1 MNRTEPEIELTGWE
15 EDAQAGTIT
24 VRTSDGATYE
34 VAPSAHELQG
44 LRVGQRLSSE
54 VVYGL
59 QFAAARKR
67 AAKAALKLLDR
78 RFYSSSRLRSRLCQ
92 KDFPQEAVDAVL
104 EQLAQQGL
112 LDDRR
117 FAESW
122 CRDQLARKPVGPRW
136 LRSGLHD
143 QGVTSEAIDIVLDSL
158 FPAGREREACA
169 EALASRHY
177 SLDDDKGKA
186 RAIRFLNSRGFSP
199 SLARELVFEASQG
212 FRAREED
219 A

>member
-1 MNRTEPEIELTGWE
+1 VNRAEPEIELTGWD

-24 VRTSDGATYE
+24 VLTSDGATYE
-34 VAPSAHELQG
+34 VAPSAHELLG
-44 LRVGQRLSSE
+44 LSIGQRLTSE
-54 VVYGL
+54 QVYGL

-67 AAKAALKLLDR
+67 VAKAALKLLDR
-78 RFYSSSRLRSRLCQ
+78 RFYSSSRLRSRLRQ
-92 KDFPQEAVDAVL
+92 KDFSPEAVDAVL
-104 EQLAQQGL
+104 QQLTEQGL

-122 CRDQLARKPVGPRW
+122 CRDQLARRPVGPRW

-143 QGVTSEAIDIVLDSL
+143 QGVTPEAIDLVLDSL
-158 FPAGREREACA
+158 FPADRERETCA
-169 EALASRHY
+169 KALASRHY

-186 RAIRFLNSRGFSP
+186 RAIRFLSSRGFSP

>member
-1 MNRTEPEIELTGWE
+1 VNRGESELELTAWD

-24 VRTSDGATYE
+24 VHTSDGATYE
-34 VAPSAHELQG
+34 VAPSAQELQG
-44 LRVGQRLSSE
+44 LSVGRRLTSDE
-54 VVYGL
+54 LDGL
-59 QFAAARKR
+59 RFAATRKSV
-67 AAKAALKLLDR
+67 AKAALKLLDR
-78 RFYSSSRLRSRLCQ
+78 RFYSSARLRSRLFQ
-92 KDFPQEAVDAVL
+92 KDFPAEAVDAVL
-104 EQLAQQGL
+104 DQLAEQGL

-122 CRDQLARKPVGPRW
+122 CRDQLARRPVGPRW

-143 QGVTSEAIDIVLDSL
+143 QGVAPEAIDFVLDAL
-158 FPAGREREACA
+158 FPQGREKEACA

-177 SLDDDKGKA
+177 SLDDDRGKA

-199 SLARELVFEASQG
+199 SLAREIVFEASHSS
-212 FRAREED
+212 RAREED

>member
-1 MNRTEPEIELTGWE
+1 MNRAEPEIELTGWE

-24 VRTSDGATYE
+24 IHTSDGATYE

-44 LRVGQRLSSE
+44 LSVGKRLTSE

-59 QFAAARKR
+59 EFAAARKR
-67 AAKAALKLLDR
+67 VAKAALKLLDR

-92 KDFPQEAVDAVL
+92 KDFPHEAVDAVL
-104 EQLAQQGL
+104 QQLAEQGL

-158 FPAGREREACA
+158 FPEGREREACA

-177 SLDDDKGKA
+177 SLNDDKGKA

-199 SLARELVFEASQG
+199 SLARELVFESSQG
-212 FRAREED
+212 FGAREED